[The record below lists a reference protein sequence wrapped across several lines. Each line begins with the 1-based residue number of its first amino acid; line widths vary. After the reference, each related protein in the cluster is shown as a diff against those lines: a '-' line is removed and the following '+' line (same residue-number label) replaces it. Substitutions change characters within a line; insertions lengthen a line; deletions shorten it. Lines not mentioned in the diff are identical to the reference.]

1 MDKEEK
7 DMKPRLNLLEV
18 GQEALKAMLGLSGY
32 LAKCGLETNLLHLLE
47 LRVSQINGCAYCID
61 MHSKDL
67 RAEGE
72 TEQRLYLLDAWREA
86 PFYTDRER
94 AALAWAEAVTRLTD
108 RQVPDDVFE
117 EARKH
122 FSENELVNLTTAIV
136 AINGWN
142 RFNIA
147 FRNIPRDYKPGA
159 YRQWLK

>member
-18 GQEALKAMLGLSGY
+18 GQEAFKAMLGLSGY

-72 TEQRLYLLDAWREA
+72 TEQRLYVLEAWRES
-86 PFYTDRER
+86 PFYSERER
-94 AALAWAEAVTRLTD
+94 AALAWAEAVTTLSGKD
-108 RQVPDDVFE
+108 VPD
-117 EARKH
+117 
-122 FSENELVNLTTAIV
+122 
-136 AINGWN
+136 
-142 RFNIA
+142 
-147 FRNIPRDYKPGA
+147 
-159 YRQWLK
+159 